1 MLAIIGGKI
10 ITVSSGPIENGI
22 ILVEEGKIVDVG
34 IGLSIPEGAEVI
46 DASDKVIMPGIVEAQ
61 SRIAI
66 IEEGVGAAGN
76 DIDEATDP
84 STPHIRAIDG
94 VKVNADEGGLVAALE
109 AGVTTVQILPGGS
122 NVIAGQAFV
131 MKTAPKVTPDEM
143 ALKLPSGMKVN
154 LTDSPQRRYGGM
166 RKAPSSKMGVVN
178 LLRKQ
183 LLKAKHYM
191 IRLEGDKKPDRDLRM
206 EALVPV
212 LKGDIPLLVHAHR
225 ADDITSGVRVCEEF
239 GVRMV
244 LHYATEGHRVAELL
258 AERGIPVVHGNVF
271 NIQPRSWEKRELC
284 YETAKILM
292 DAGCKV
298 AVTMDAMSQVVRLVL
313 VAASFYVKHGMSYD
327 AALRSI
333 TLTPAEIMGV
343 DDRVGSI
350 ERGKDADLRIVTGD
364 PLSIHTKVSMVLV
377 EGEVLYEA

>member
-1 MLAIIGGKI
+1 MLVIKGGKI
-10 ITVSSGPIENGI
+10 ITVSGDTIEDGI
-22 ILVEEGKIVDVG
+22 ILVDGGKIVDVG
-34 IGLSIPEGAEVI
+34 VGLLIPEGSRVI

-131 MKTAPKVTPDEM
+131 MKTAPKATPDEM
-143 ALKLPSGMKVN
+143 ALKIPSGMKVN
-154 LTDSPQRRYGGM
+154 LTDSPQKRYGGM
-166 RKAPSSKMGVVN
+166 RRTPSSKMGVVDF
-178 LLRKQ
+178 LRKQ
-183 LLKAKHYM
+183 LLKARHYM
-191 IRLEGDKKPDRDLRM
+191 DRLESEKKPDRDLRM

-212 LKGDIPLLVHAHR
+212 LKGELPLLVHAHR
-225 ADDITSGVRVCEEF
+225 ADDITSGLRVCEEF

-244 LHYATEGHRVAELL
+244 LHYATEGHRVADLL
-258 AERGIPVVHGNVF
+258 AERGIPIVHGNVF
-271 NIQPRSWEKRELC
+271 NIQPRSWEKRELG
-284 YETAKILM
+284 YSTAKILM

-298 AVTMDAMSQVVRLVL
+298 AVTMDAMSQVIRLVP
-313 VAASFYVKHGMSYD
+313 VAASLYVKNGMSYD
-327 AALRSI
+327 AALRAI

-343 DDRVGSI
+343 EDRVGSI
-350 ERGKDADLRIVTGD
+350 EIGKDADLRICTGD

-377 EGEVLYEA
+377 DGKILYEA